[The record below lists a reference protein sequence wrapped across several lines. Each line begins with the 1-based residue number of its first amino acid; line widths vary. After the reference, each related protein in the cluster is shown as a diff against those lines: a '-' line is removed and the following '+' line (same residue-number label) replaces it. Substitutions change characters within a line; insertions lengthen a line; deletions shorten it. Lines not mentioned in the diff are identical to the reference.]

1 MLAYLGQS
9 VGKRAAID
17 LGKTLAEALP
27 SLLAAVPRHVRH
39 AATFPDD
46 KLVISADRQ
55 QIIQVLSNLVIN
67 AGEAIGDQAGTIEV
81 TLGQVP
87 KAQLPKPQ
95 FPMIDWQPK
104 AASYACL
111 AVGDNGRGMA
121 PEIQEKAFDPFFT
134 TKFVGRGLG
143 LPVVLGTVR
152 AYEGLITVESRR
164 PLGTT
169 VRVFLPLLPPPL
181 KKIEKI
187 QVTTKTRPVTSR
199 NLVLLAEDEE
209 PLRRATQRMFGRMGY
224 EAVTAVDGVDA
235 LVRFR
240 QNFDDIGLA
249 MIDLSMPRMDG
260 WTTLKAI
267 HELRPNLPVILVS
280 GYDEQLA
287 LREHAPE
294 PNLVFLHKPFT
305 LADLQN
311 AIRNASA

>member
-1 MLAYLGQS
+1 
-9 VGKRAAID
+9 
-17 LGKTLAEALP
+17 
-27 SLLAAVPRHVRH
+27 
-39 AATFPDD
+39 
-46 KLVISADRQ
+46 
-55 QIIQVLSNLVIN
+55 
-67 AGEAIGDQAGTIEV
+67 
-81 TLGQVP
+81 
-87 KAQLPKPQ
+87 
-95 FPMIDWQPK
+95 
-104 AASYACL
+104 
-111 AVGDNGRGMA
+111 
-121 PEIQEKAFDPFFT
+121 
-134 TKFVGRGLG
+134 
-143 LPVVLGTVR
+143 
-152 AYEGLITVESRR
+152 LITVESRR